1 MAEIFAGI
9 LAMNERPAIAKV
21 GDPLITIA
29 IPTFNR
35 VDFLKGCLSSA
46 FYQTYPCLE
55 VLVSDNASTDG
66 TQEFLGAVSDPRLRV
81 IRQRSNIGPLP
92 NWNACLSAA
101 SGEYIVFVPDDDSI
115 APHFLD
121 RCVGLVRLQPHVPVI
136 IALAN
141 GSEIVAGARSVVHPA
156 IRSRT
161 LGTGIWDGMDIFME
175 YLKHQISVHSC
186 TALMRTEYLRLR
198 GGFRVDLPYAA
209 DLAAWGSLLMMGKCG
224 LVNEECGSFTAHS
237 ESQTKSNSLEIK
249 LRDHSEVIEILATI
263 VRTRTGVDPVKRA
276 NILNAAYV
284 NINDGITGLM
294 LRDLREGGKR
304 GKIMAAIWR
313 YRRDLFVR
321 GLTKKNFRKLLRLI
335 ILVLLPSR
343 LRILLRKFKSWICVP
358 PQYSPHS
365 PAS

>member
-1 MAEIFAGI
+1 
-9 LAMNERPAIAKV
+9 MNELPAIANV
-21 GDPLITIA
+21 EDPLITIA

-35 VDFLKGCLSSA
+35 VDFLKSCLSSA
-46 FYQTYPCLE
+46 FSQTYPCLE

-66 TQEFLGAVSDPRLRV
+66 TEEFLAALSDPRLRV
-81 IRQRSNIGPLP
+81 IRQRSNIGLLP

-121 RCVGLVRLQPHVPVI
+121 RCVGLVRLQPQVPVV

-141 GSEIVAGARSVVHPA
+141 GSRIVAGVRSVVHPA
-156 IRSRT
+156 SGSRT
-161 LGTGIWDGMDIFME
+161 LGTGIWDGIDIFME
-175 YLKHQISVHSC
+175 FLRHQITVQSC
-186 TALMRTEYLRLR
+186 TAFMRTEYLRLTR
-198 GGFRVDLPYAA
+198 GFRVDLPYAA
-209 DLAAWGSLLMMGKCG
+209 DVAAWGSLLMMGKCG
-224 LVNEECGSFTAHS
+224 LVNEDCGSFTIHL
-237 ESQTKSNSLEIK
+237 ESPTKSNSLEVK
-249 LRDHSEVIEILATI
+249 LRDYNEVIETLATV
-263 VRTRTGVDPVKRA
+263 VRTKTGIDPVKRVK
-276 NILNAAYV
+276 ILNEAHV
-284 NINDGITGLM
+284 HINDGITGLM
-294 LRDLREGGKR
+294 LRDLREGGKP

-321 GLTKKNFRKLLRLI
+321 GLTKKNFRKLIRLI

-343 LRILLRKFKSWICVP
+343 LRDLLRRICVP